1 MKYAVVLYDGM
12 ADYPVP
18 ALGGKTP
25 MELALTV
32 TDEEK
37 SLEIKDKASST
48 LEKAPANSK
57 PNNVI
62 IENKNNINVNCT
74 HSRRCRTMALK
85 PKQLELLEA
94 MLAYPAL
101 SDVKLGQLLEL
112 NNKTV
117 GKWRKMPEF
126 QAELKMR
133 LAEQWKDA
141 ERLAQAK
148 MIELAGAGNYNANK
162 YILDSLG
169 YAPTQKIEAD
179 ISSDIQINIEE

>member
-1 MKYAVVLYDGM
+1 
-12 ADYPVP
+12 
-18 ALGGKTP
+18 
-25 MELALTV
+25 
-32 TDEEK
+32 
-37 SLEIKDKASST
+37 
-48 LEKAPANSK
+48 
-57 PNNVI
+57 
-62 IENKNNINVNCT
+62 
-74 HSRRCRTMALK
+74 MALK